1 MNRYSRAGVALVAL
15 LCAACAG
22 PVAQLPGVSADEVAT
37 ETRRQQIVQLQ
48 NLVVQS
54 TRLGSVAHRLM
65 VANRS
70 ECGDAVAPRIG
81 WQAVSRMDLES
92 PGREIAAEAL
102 SLDAERPTIVSL
114 VEGGPAIRA
123 GLAPGDVLVAVDGEP
138 VPSTRSSQWV
148 AERILRS
155 GGAPLRV
162 EVSRR
167 GAAHTRSVAPVMGC
181 AIPVLLAANQGTN
194 AVTDGRRIVVF
205 SGVLRLAQT
214 DAELAAVIGHEL
226 AHVTMRH
233 VQKGEQNRVAGMLG
247 GFLGGLAMDFKA
259 GFDASLK
266 GEKAESGRHTR
277 DMVQGRAFAMDFER
291 EADYVGLYYVA
302 RAGYDIA
309 GAERVWRALALESPR
324 QIFYAG
330 LHPTTPERV
339 ILLQK
344 TAQEIA
350 EKKRR
355 NQPLIPETKGS
366 HAASQ

>member
-1 MNRYSRAGVALVAL
+1 
-15 LCAACAG
+15 
-22 PVAQLPGVSADEVAT
+22 
-37 ETRRQQIVQLQ
+37 
-48 NLVVQS
+48 
-54 TRLGSVAHRLM
+54 
-65 VANRS
+65 
-70 ECGDAVAPRIG
+70 
-81 WQAVSRMDLES
+81 MDLE
-92 PGREIAAEAL
+92 PPAREIVAEAL
-102 SLDAERPTIVSL
+102 SLDAERPTIVTL
-114 VEGGPAIRA
+114 VEGGPAARA
-123 GLAPGDVLVAVDGEP
+123 GLSAGDVLVAIDGEP
-138 VPSTRSSQWV
+138 VPPVRSSRWV
-148 AERILRS
+148 AERVHRS

-162 EVSRR
+162 EVLRR
-167 GAAHTRSVAPVMGC
+167 GTPHTRSVAPDIGC
-181 AIPVLLAANQGTN
+181 AIPVFLAANQGTN

-214 DAELAAVIGHEL
+214 DAELAAVVGHEL

-259 GFDASLK
+259 GFDAGLK
-266 GEKAESGRHTR
+266 GEKPEGARHTR
-277 DMVQGRAFAMDFER
+277 EMMQGRAFVLDFER

-309 GAERVWRALALESPR
+309 GAERVWRALALENPR

-350 EKKRR
+350 EKRRR
-355 NQPLIPETKGS
+355 NLPLVPEAKAN
-366 HAASQ
+366 HAASR